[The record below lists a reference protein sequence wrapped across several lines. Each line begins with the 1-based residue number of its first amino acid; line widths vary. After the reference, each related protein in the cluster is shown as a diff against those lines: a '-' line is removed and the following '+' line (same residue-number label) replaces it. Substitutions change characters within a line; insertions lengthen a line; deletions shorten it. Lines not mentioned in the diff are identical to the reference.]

1 MATQE
6 EIDKYDDEL
15 VLRFKRP
22 IEFGGQTHHEVILK
36 EPTAGQL
43 RDISKKSGPD
53 ATIHAIAVTAGVLQ
67 GVAEQISTRDLM
79 KAEAFFSRFLE
90 VAQPTGAPG

>member
-6 EIDKYDDEL
+6 EIDEYPDEL
-15 VLRFKRP
+15 ILQFRKP
-22 IEFGGQTHHEVILK
+22 IKFSGQDYHEVVLK

-43 RDISKKSGPD
+43 REITRKSGPD
-53 ATIHAIAVTAGVLQ
+53 ATIHAIAVTGGILP
-67 GVAEQISTRDLM
+67 GVAEQIPTRELM

-90 VAQPTGAPG
+90 VPQRTGEPG